1 MIAVNRPAS
10 MATLTSSSASTSA
23 SPAPYARVT
32 PLARA
37 ATVVV
42 TGVATDVISCLLSG
56 CPAGTSPPVLIP
68 GRTGGS
74 GHGGGTHDHAEVP
87 DRCRTVPRAVTPTTG
102 VGKPP
107 EVRRKTA

>member
-1 MIAVNRPAS
+1 MIAVNLPAS
-10 MATLTSSSASTSA
+10 IATLTSSSASTSA

-42 TGVATDVISCLLSG
+42 TGVATDVISFLLSG
-56 CPAGTSPPVLIP
+56 CPAGTGPPVSIR
-68 GRTGGS
+68 GRTGGP

-87 DRCRTVPRAVTPTTG
+87 DRCRTVLGAVNPTTG
-102 VGKPP
+102 GGNPP
-107 EVRRKTA
+107 